1 VQLLLLP
8 HLTRRFLSTMQASR
22 PPLQPAAARQMSHLH
37 SLPNPA
43 NLGSKVRSTFGGDDW
58 EKAVRGHELQDQVRS
73 LFQQQHAA
81 SGEAVFDQLA
91 ADFLS
96 SPLGCCT
103 PANLERLR
111 TRLPQHGSTALLLF
125 PFQGVHDLY
134 MVSARQRRTKL
145 PHSPELTLL
154 KPEIAEKYIF
164 ASVEV
169 KLRGD
174 FRMKFELSERQRQ
187 ADITTMLFAVPA
199 ATVPLDVSVQGG
211 VPFSSSTL
219 GDTAVP
225 LVFFIFTLSQKQIHG
240 VFGSNGSCILQSA
253 LPQLEAL
260 GVHVTVA
267 CTAEGLYRGL
277 VRHCLGSCSPSAS
290 PAAAVQQR
298 TQAYQGE
305 TAQLLQYAAA
315 ALINTSILYSLSAAG
330 DYGHAVDVHCG
341 SKTVQASAS
350 G

>member
-225 LVFFIFTLSQKQIHG
+225 LVFFIFTLSQKQVSIG
-240 VFGSNGSCILQSA
+240 WC
-253 LPQLEAL
+253 
-260 GVHVTVA
+260 
-267 CTAEGLYRGL
+267 L
-277 VRHCLGSCSPSAS
+277 VRHM
-290 PAAAVQQR
+290 
-298 TQAYQGE
+298 
-305 TAQLLQYAAA
+305 
-315 ALINTSILYSLSAAG
+315 
-330 DYGHAVDVHCG
+330 
-341 SKTVQASAS
+341 
-350 G
+350 